1 MVEIDGNGRDGGGR
15 REDIPL
21 TYSPSFHF
29 FYFSLSPSFFLA
41 SFFSFLFF
49 FVCFCN
55 YFFKRYFKIKE
66 FTKNKDMEE
75 LFRGLKRVCQN
86 VKCNVL
92 KGYVH
97 VRGMWRRCNG
107 CVSHLGV

>member
-1 MVEIDGNGRDGGGR
+1 MVGMVVLR

-21 TYSPSFHF
+21 IYSPPFHF
-29 FYFSLSPSFFLA
+29 FYFSLFLSFSPSFFLA
-41 SFFSFLFF
+41 SFFSFSFF
-49 FVCFCN
+49 CFAFVT
-55 YFFKRYFKIKE
+55 YFKISKE
-66 FTKNKDMEE
+66 LTQNKDMEE

-86 VKCNVL
+86 VKGNVL